1 MSSIFEQ
8 TGRISFGEQ
17 FSKLNP
23 FSKDEESKAT
33 VLPMEYPA
41 DANKDLHKDYYKK
54 YGDSMKNLYKEKGM
68 EIPDFLSNATS
79 YIKHRMGG
87 GAAAFTD
94 PRKKVYG
101 GKIQP
106 RGSARSMETR

>member
-1 MSSIFEQ
+1 MSSLFEQ

-17 FSKLNP
+17 FSKLVG
-23 FSKDEESKAT
+23 KDEKSQKQSAGIPT
-33 VLPMEYPA
+33 EYPA
-41 DANKDLHKDYYKK
+41 DAGKDFHRDYYEK
-54 YGDSMKNLYKEKGM
+54 YSDAMKNLYKEKGM

-87 GAAAFTD
+87 GAAAFTTF
-94 PRKKVYG
+94 RNKVYG
-101 GKIQP
+101 GKVQP